1 MDVDQ
6 SQSQD
11 GWRRPRNDDEALVLE
26 MFEAVEHRDVER
38 LFEIYDPQVQ
48 FEWPPSTPRYG
59 GVFRGEEVPA
69 MHVALAEA
77 WDPVQPDDDV
87 REMKPRLVASGG
99 GEVVVEYTQAGVSPS
114 GHRLETSVIGI
125 YTVAD
130 GHVTKLRM
138 FYFDPDAITSLLAGT
153 TA

>member
-1 MDVDQ
+1 
-6 SQSQD
+6 
-11 GWRRPRNDDEALVLE
+11 
-26 MFEAVEHRDVER
+26 
-38 LFEIYDPQVQ
+38 
-48 FEWPPSTPRYG
+48 
-59 GVFRGEEVPA
+59 
-69 MHVALAEA
+69 MHVTLAEA